1 MNLFEHTLYINLDSR
16 TDRRDHAEEEFKKM
30 NITAERVSGTKMA
43 NGAVGCTLSHIK
55 CLELAKKRKYSHVFI
70 CEDDIHFTNAEVL
83 KTNVAK
89 FITNCDFTWNMLIIG
104 GNNVPPYI
112 TLNDY
117 SVRIFE
123 CQTTTGYVVH
133 ENYYNTLIANFKES
147 ANKLMRTS
155 NNKMYSLD
163 IYWKR
168 LQKQDFWFMIIPPTV
183 TQYESYSDIEERVV
197 NYDRLMLDMDKEW
210 LMQRLQMQKMQF
222 NS

>member
-1 MNLFEHTLYINLDSR
+1 
-16 TDRRDHAEEEFKKM
+16 M
-30 NITAERVSGTKMA
+30 NINAERVSATKMA
-43 NGAVGCTLSHIK
+43 NGALGCTLSHIK
-55 CLELAKKRKYSHVFI
+55 CLELAKKRNYNHVFI
-70 CEDDIHFTNAEVL
+70 CEDDIDFTNPELL
-83 KTNVAK
+83 KTNVTK
-89 FITNCDFTWNMLIIG
+89 FITNCDFAWNMLIIG

-112 TLNDY
+112 KLNDY

-123 CQTTTGYVVH
+123 CQTTTGYIIH
-133 ENYYNTLIANFKES
+133 SNYYDTLIENFKES

-155 NNKMYSLD
+155 DNKTYSLD

-210 LMQRLQMQKMQF
+210 LMTRLRMKNMKI
-222 NS
+222 